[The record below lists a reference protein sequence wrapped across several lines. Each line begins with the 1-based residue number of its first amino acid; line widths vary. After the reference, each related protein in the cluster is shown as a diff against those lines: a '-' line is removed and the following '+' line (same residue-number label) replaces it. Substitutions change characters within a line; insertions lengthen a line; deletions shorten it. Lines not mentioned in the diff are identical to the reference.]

1 MGAVLFFIGVAVGL
15 VVAAGMVWFLASPRK
30 PKEGEAVSMT
40 DVYRQSKQ
48 EIDKMASGLSADE
61 IVGWDDPENPEDEPK
76 AFLYR
81 KGTDGKYMKV
91 RELKENDPFFIGGST
106 QDPIKQA

>member
-48 EIDKMASGLSADE
+48 EIDKMVKGLDACE
-61 IVGWDDPENPEDEPK
+61 IVGWEQDENDPEAEAKPY
-76 AFLYR
+76 LYR
-81 KGTDGKYMKV
+81 KNDDGSYRKV
-91 RELKENDPFFIGGST
+91 RELTDVDFADGIAVGASKLV
-106 QDPIKQA
+106 